1 MIYFSE
7 LKGKKIVTEDQLEV
21 GYLDDLIF
29 QATESPKVTKL
40 LVVNKTKDKLII
52 SADHIK
58 KINDVV
64 IIEKAYHTGQLVE
77 NELYIL
83 KNLLDKQIID
93 LVGNKIVR
101 VNDIVFQQNKL
112 EKFEL
117 FVVGVDIGIL
127 GVLRWMKLEDLIIKL
142 LHAFKINSSSKFLSW
157 SEIAPLELA
166 RGKVRMKK
174 KEEKLGRI
182 RPEDLA
188 DYLEKTNVSNTR
200 KLLKTLDKDKAA
212 EVIGDLNINYQAH
225 LFKSYKPE
233 RAAEIV
239 AVISPDDAVDVLLT
253 LSERR
258 RQLIID
264 QLPDK
269 KKREINHLLN
279 LSSTEIGALAT
290 TEFFTVFPTDQVDEV
305 LIKIKEKTEDFSFL
319 NPIYVVNKEEQLIGV
334 FNLHELL
341 LKEPKTQVYKFM
353 IQNVVVIHLTT
364 PMNIA
369 LNKLSKYKLS
379 ALPVIDDNKR
389 ILGIVTVVDLFRL
402 ARIKG

>member
-7 LKGKKIVTEDQLEV
+7 LKGKKVVTEDHLEV

-29 QATESPKVTKL
+29 QVTETPKVTKL

-52 SADHIK
+52 SAEHLK
-58 KINDVV
+58 KINEV
-64 IIEKAYHTGQLVE
+64 IIINKAYGTGELVE
-77 NELYIL
+77 NELFIL

-93 LVGNKIVR
+93 LVGSKIVR
-101 VNDIVFQQNKL
+101 VNDVALQLNKL

-117 FVVGVDIGIL
+117 YVVGVDIGTL
-127 GVLRWMKLEDLIIKL
+127 GILRWMKLEDLIIKI
-142 LHAFKINSSSKFLSW
+142 LHIFKINLSSKFLSW
-157 SEIAPLELA
+157 SDIAPLELA
-166 RGKVRMKK
+166 RGKVQMKK
-174 KEEKLGRI
+174 REEKLGKI

-200 KLLKTLDKDKAA
+200 KLLKTLDKDQAA
-212 EVIGDLNINYQAH
+212 AVIGDLNINYQAH

-253 LSERR
+253 LLEKR

-290 TEFFTVFPTDQVDEV
+290 TEFFTVSPSDQVAEV
-305 LIKIKEKTEDFSFL
+305 LKKIKEKTDDHSFL
-319 NPIYVVNKEEQLIGV
+319 DAIYVVNKEEQLIGV

-341 LKEPKTQVYKFM
+341 LKDSEVQVYKFM
-353 IQNVVVIHLTT
+353 LQNVVVIHLTT
-364 PMNIA
+364 PINIA
-369 LNKLSKYKLS
+369 LNKLTKYKLT

-389 ILGIVTVVDLFRL
+389 ILGIVTVVDLFQH
-402 ARIKG
+402 ATK